1 MATLESVMGG
11 VHVSDANPAFAP
23 LPGGPAEKSRRG
35 RLNGRGWI
43 AVVASTLATA
53 GAAAAEPVPGYPSRP
68 IRLVVPFTPGVL
80 DALGRSIGQKIT
92 DKYGQQIVTDNRPGA
107 GTIVGSEIVA
117 RARPDGYTF
126 LMITT
131 TFAINPGLRS
141 KLPYDPERDFTPV
154 TQIDAVYNILV
165 TGASSPLASIA
176 DLIATAKAK
185 PGSLTYASAGTGTAP
200 HIATELLKLTAAVDM
215 THVPYKGIP
224 EAATDVISN
233 RVSMLMTTTASAA
246 PFLKAGRLK
255 ALGVSSAKRLPTLPD
270 VPAIAETLPGFQA
283 DAFRGLVAPGGTPQP
298 IVRLIAAEVA
308 QAIRQPDIRARLLA
322 DGTEPIGSTPEVFAA
337 FLKAETQKWAKVIKS
352 AGIRP
357 D

>member
-1 MATLESVMGG
+1 MVMRRVVMAAALALAAE
-11 VHVSDANPAFAP
+11 AAFA
-23 LPGGPAEKSRRG
+23 AD
-35 RLNGRGWI
+35 
-43 AVVASTLATA
+43 
-53 GAAAAEPVPGYPSRP
+53 PVPGYPSRP
-68 IRLVVPFTPGVL
+68 IRLVVPFTPGTL
-80 DALGRSIGQKIT
+80 DVLGRSIGQKLSE
-92 DKYGQQIVTDNRPGA
+92 KYGQNIVVDSRPGA

-117 RARPDGYTF
+117 RSRPDGYTF
-126 LMITT
+126 LLITT
-131 TFAINPGLRS
+131 TFAINPGLHA

-165 TGASSPLASIA
+165 TGAGSSLSSIR
-176 DLIATAKAK
+176 DLIAASKAR

-200 HIATELLKLTAAVDM
+200 HIATELLKLTAGVDM

-224 EAATDVISN
+224 EAANDVMGG

-255 ALGVSSAKRLPTLPD
+255 ALGVSSATRIAAMPD
-270 VPAIAETLPGFQA
+270 VPTIAETLPGFQA

-308 QAIRQPDIRARLLA
+308 QIIQLPDVRERLLA
-322 DGTEPIGSTPEVFAA
+322 DGSDPVGSSPAEFAK
-337 FLKAETQKWAKVIKS
+337 FLRAESQKWAKVIKS